1 LFFWH
6 LWKLEE
12 QKEAKSMFKIK
23 VLSHDDVK
31 QVLSV
36 KQVID
41 AVEIVYKSKSGQKT
55 ETWPTIFYD
64 FEPGKADMDIKSG
77 YLKSERLFG
86 HKTVTWFGDNEDKGI
101 PALIGVINVFDA
113 GTGKPLGITDA
124 SFITGIRT
132 GASGAIGA
140 KYLAR
145 KNSKNLLILGAGNQA
160 IFQIAATL
168 TALPNIKTVRIAARN
183 KIKLKGFVGGI
194 SQRLQQEFGI
204 DTETITFE
212 EVDCLESAV
221 KNSDVI
227 ITVTSSRSPLIKHQW
242 IQKGTHISCI
252 GADMAGKQE
261 IESEI
266 MSNAR
271 IFVDDKE
278 HCVQVG
284 EIELPIKQGVITE
297 SNIAGEMGDLILGK
311 MNGRSND
318 EQITIFD
325 ATGMALLDIY
335 TAKIA
340 LQAADEL
347 GLGKKAEI

>member
-1 LFFWH
+1 
-6 LWKLEE
+6 
-12 QKEAKSMFKIK
+12 MFKIR
-23 VLSHDDVK
+23 VLSNEDVK
-31 QVLSV
+31 QVLNV

-41 AVEIVYKSKSGQKT
+41 LVETVYKSKSDSKA

-77 YLKSERLFG
+77 YLKSEKLFG
-86 HKTVTWFGDNEDKGI
+86 HKTVTWFGDNEEKGI
-101 PALIGVINVFDA
+101 PTLIGVINLFDA
-113 GTGKPLGITDA
+113 ETGKPIGITDA

-140 KYLAR
+140 KYLA
-145 KNSKNLLILGAGNQA
+145 KENSKNLLVLGAGNQA

-183 KIKLKGFVGGI
+183 KIKLKSFVSGI

-204 DTETITFE
+204 DTETIIFE
-212 EVDCLESAV
+212 EVECLESAV
-221 KNSDVI
+221 KNSDII
-227 ITVTSSRSPLIKHQW
+227 ITVTSSKEPLIKHQW
-242 IQKGTHISCI
+242 VQKGTHISCI

-266 MSNAR
+266 MSKAS

-284 EIELPIKQGVITE
+284 EIELPLKQGIITE
-297 SNIAGEMGDLILGK
+297 SNIAGEIGDLILGK
-311 MNGRSND
+311 INGRSND
-318 EQITIFD
+318 EQITVFD

-335 TAKIA
+335 TAKFA
-340 LQAADEL
+340 LQVAEEK
-347 GLGKKAEI
+347 GLGIKSEI